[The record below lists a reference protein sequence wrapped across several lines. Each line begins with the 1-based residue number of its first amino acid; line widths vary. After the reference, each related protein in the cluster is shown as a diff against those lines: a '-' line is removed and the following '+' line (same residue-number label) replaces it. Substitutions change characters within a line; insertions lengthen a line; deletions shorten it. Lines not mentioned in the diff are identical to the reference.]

1 MSVHVRLF
9 AGAADSVG
17 ATEIESEAPNV
28 AALQAELVKIG
39 KPDTERVLG
48 VCSFLIDG
56 VRAGTL
62 ETVIPPNAQVDVL
75 PPFAGG

>member
-9 AGAADSVG
+9 AGAADAVG
-17 ATEIESEAPNV
+17 ATEIDIDVSNV
-28 AALQAELVKIG
+28 DALLNELVKIG

-62 ETVIPPNAQVDVL
+62 ETEIPPNANVDVL

>member
-1 MSVHVRLF
+1 MTIHVRLF
-9 AGAADSVG
+9 AGAAGAVGSDELEIDAASVK
-17 ATEIESEAPNV
+17 E
-28 AALQAELVKIG
+28 LQAELIKIG

-56 VRAGTL
+56 VRAGTP
-62 ETVIPPNAQVDVL
+62 ETAIPPNANVDVL

>member
-9 AGAADSVG
+9 AGAADAVG
-17 ATEIESEAPNV
+17 ATEIEIEAPDV
-28 AALQAELVKIG
+28 DALLTELIKIG

-62 ETVIPPNAQVDVL
+62 ETAIPPNARVDVL